1 MQREWHLGHIP
12 QEVIVVE
19 AARLLQRDFEG
30 PNLIESVASTM
41 GCPMKIAQKKVMK
54 HGQVTTSLGWR
65 GQGTIWQYAWP
76 TIEGWRILTQW
87 VPQMF
92 DSMAMSYPERSL
104 VLGTTRDPAAVW
116 GDLQGIVDQ
125 RLHLIRRVRGKN

>member
-12 QEVIVVE
+12 QEVIMVE
-19 AARLLQRDFEG
+19 SARLLSRAFEG

-41 GCPMKIAQKKVMK
+41 GCPMRVAQKKVMK
-54 HGQVTTSLGWR
+54 HGRVTTNLYWQP
-65 GQGTIWQYAWP
+65 QGTIWQYAWP
-76 TIEGWRILTQW
+76 TVMGWRTLINW
-87 VPQMF
+87 IPE
-92 DSMAMSYPERSL
+92 MANMMSYPERSL
-104 VLGTTRDPAAVW
+104 VLGTTRNHEAVL